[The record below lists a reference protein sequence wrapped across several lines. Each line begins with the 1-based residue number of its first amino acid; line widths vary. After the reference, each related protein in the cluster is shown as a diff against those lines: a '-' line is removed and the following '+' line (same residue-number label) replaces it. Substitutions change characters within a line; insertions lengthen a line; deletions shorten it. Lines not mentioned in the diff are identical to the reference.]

1 MLRVLQKDR
10 ACFIWMW
17 QSLMC
22 VWNCGWSVCVWV
34 CDDSDA
40 LYSARSFCL
49 AKPSSLWPLTRLLSL
64 SSSPSIP
71 LSFFHIRLLS
81 PSISLLPLLFS
92 LSVFIALCWWF
103 CYPNG
108 EEQKESWLW
117 GRHVCAFSYHT
128 LKSFISQTP
137 WERHMPCDGIACFPN
152 K

>member
-34 CDDSDA
+34 CVDSDA

-117 GRHVCAFSYHT
+117 GPPCLCVLISYTEELYITNPLRKTHAMWRHCMFS
-128 LKSFISQTP
+128 
-137 WERHMPCDGIACFPN
+137 
-152 K
+152 